1 MKKKN
6 VLYTII
12 LVLALLG
19 MMLRGLPLGIF
30 SPKQSIAPSPS
41 STVTLLY
48 SERSEEKDNSYK
60 TMEKKI
66 LMVVAFKD
74 FKDEEYF
81 VTKEV
86 LEKANFLIETTSNQK
101 GIALGTEGG
110 EAIIT
115 LLPSEVNPQNYEGIV
130 FIGGSGMGKELE
142 NQEFQKLAQEFVKN
156 DKIVTAIC
164 VAPALLAKSQIL
176 KGVKATVWSS
186 ALDKSFIQ
194 ILKANG
200 AIYTDKP
207 VVQDGKIITANG
219 PDAASQFGETIVNQL
234 SL

>member
-1 MKKKN
+1 MKKN
-6 VLYTII
+6 VFYTII

-19 MMLRGLPLGIF
+19 MVLWGLPLGIF

-41 STVTLLY
+41 STVILLY

-86 LEKANFLIETTSNQK
+86 LEKANFLIETTSSQK
-101 GIALGTEGG
+101 GMALGTEGG
-110 EAIIT
+110 EAVIT

-130 FIGGSGMGKELE
+130 FVGGSGMVKELD
-142 NQEFQKLAQEFVKN
+142 NQEFQKLAQEFVKT
-156 DKIVTAIC
+156 DKIVAAIC
-164 VAPALLAKSQIL
+164 VAPGLLVKA
-176 KGVKATVWSS
+176 GVLNNLKATVWSS
-186 ALDKSFIQ
+186 ALDKSLIK
-194 ILKANG
+194 ILKDYG
-200 AIYTDKP
+200 ALYEDLA
-207 VVQDGKIITANG
+207 VVQDGKIVTANG
-219 PDAASQFGETIVNQL
+219 PDAAQEFGKAIVNL
-234 SL
+234 LK

>member
-6 VLYTII
+6 VFYTII
-12 LVLALLG
+12 LVLALFG
-19 MMLRGLPLGIF
+19 MVLWGLPLTIF

-48 SERSEEKDNSYK
+48 NK

-86 LEKANFLIETTSNQK
+86 LEKADYLIETTSSQK
-101 GIALGTEGG
+101 GMALGTEGN
-110 EAIIT
+110 EAVII
-115 LLPSEVNPQNYEGIV
+115 LLPNEVNPQNYEGIV
-130 FIGGSGMGKELE
+130 FVGGSGMRKELD

-156 DKIVTAIC
+156 DKIVAAIC
-164 VAPALLAKSQIL
+164 VAPGLLAKA
-176 KGVKATVWSS
+176 GVLNNLKATVWSS
-186 ALDKSFIQ
+186 VLDKSQ
-194 ILKANG
+194 IKILEENG
-200 AIYTDKP
+200 AIYENKS
-207 VVQDGKIITANG
+207 VVQDGKIVTANG
-219 PDAASQFGETIVNQL
+219 SDAAQEFGEKIVETLLNHI
-234 SL
+234 

>member
-86 LEKANFLIETTSNQK
+86 LEKANF
-101 GIALGTEGG
+101 
-110 EAIIT
+110 
-115 LLPSEVNPQNYEGIV
+115 
-130 FIGGSGMGKELE
+130 
-142 NQEFQKLAQEFVKN
+142 
-156 DKIVTAIC
+156 
-164 VAPALLAKSQIL
+164 
-176 KGVKATVWSS
+176 
-186 ALDKSFIQ
+186 
-194 ILKANG
+194 
-200 AIYTDKP
+200 
-207 VVQDGKIITANG
+207 
-219 PDAASQFGETIVNQL
+219 
-234 SL
+234 

>member
-6 VLYTII
+6 VFYTII

-19 MMLRGLPLGIF
+19 MVLWGLPFGIF

-41 STVTLLY
+41 STV
-48 SERSEEKDNSYK
+48 SFPYK

-86 LEKANFLIETTSNQK
+86 LEKAGYLIETTSSQK

-110 EAIIT
+110 EAIVT
-115 LLPSEVNPQNYEGIV
+115 VLPKEIDSQNYTAIV
-130 FIGGSGMGKELE
+130 FVGGSGMEKELD
-142 NQEFQKLAQEFVKN
+142 NREFQKLAQEFVKT
-156 DKIVTAIC
+156 DKIAAAIC
-164 VAPALLAKSQIL
+164 IAPALLAKA
-176 KGVKATVWSS
+176 GVLTNKTATVWSS
-186 ALDKSFIQ
+186 PLDKSAVQ
-194 ILKANG
+194 ILKNNG
-200 AIYTDKP
+200 AIYEDQS

-219 PDAASQFGETIVNQL
+219 PDAAQEFGKAIV
-234 SL
+234 SLLK

>member
-1 MKKKN
+1 MKKN
-6 VLYTII
+6 VFYTII

-19 MMLRGLPLGIF
+19 MVLWGLPLGIF

-41 STVTLLY
+41 STIT
-48 SERSEEKDNSYK
+48 K

-66 LMVVAFKD
+66 LMVVAFKN

-86 LEKANFLIETTSNQK
+86 LEKADYLIETTSSQE

-115 LLPSEVNPQNYEGIV
+115 ILPEEIDPQNYTAIV
-130 FIGGSGMGKELE
+130 FVGGLGMEKELD
-142 NQEFQKLAQEFVKN
+142 NQEFQKLAQEFVKT
-156 DKIVTAIC
+156 DKIVAAIC
-164 VAPALLAKSQIL
+164 IAPALLAKT
-176 KGVKATVWSS
+176 GVLTNKTATVWSS
-186 ALDKSFIQ
+186 ILDKSAVQ
-194 ILKANG
+194 ILKNNG
-200 AIYTDKP
+200 AIYEDQS

-219 PDAASQFGETIVNQL
+219 PDAAQEFGETIINL
-234 SL
+234 LK

>member
-6 VLYTII
+6 VFYTII

-19 MMLRGLPLGIF
+19 MLLWGFPLGIF
-30 SPKQSIAPSPS
+30 SPKQSIAPTTS
-41 STVTLLY
+41 SSVTFP
-48 SERSEEKDNSYK
+48 EK

-86 LEKANFLIETTSNQK
+86 LEKAGYLIETTSSQK
-101 GIALGTEGG
+101 GMALGTEGN
-110 EAIIT
+110 EAVII
-115 LLPSEVNPQNYEGIV
+115 LLPNEVNPQNYEGIV

-142 NQEFQKLAQEFVKN
+142 NQEFQKLAQTFITD
-156 DKIVTAIC
+156 DKVVAAIC

>member
-30 SPKQSIAPSPS
+30 SPKQSIAPSLS
-41 STVTLLY
+41 STVTFPY

-86 LEKANFLIETTSNQK
+86 LEKANFLIETTSSQK
-101 GIALGTEGG
+101 GMALGTEGG
-110 EAIIT
+110 EAVIT
-115 LLPSEVNPQNYEGIV
+115 LLPSEVNPQNYEAIV
-130 FIGGSGMGKELE
+130 FIGGSGMGKELD

-156 DKIVTAIC
+156 DKIVAAIC
-164 VAPALLAKSQIL
+164 VAPGLLAKAGIL
-176 KGVKATVWSS
+176 NNLKATVWSS
-186 ALDKSFIQ
+186 ALDKSLIK
-194 ILKANG
+194 ILKDYG
-200 AIYTDKP
+200 ALYEDLA
-207 VVQDGKIITANG
+207 VVQDGKIVTANG
-219 PDAASQFGETIVNQL
+219 PDAAQEFGKAIVNL
-234 SL
+234 LK

>member
-6 VLYTII
+6 VFYTII

-19 MMLRGLPLGIF
+19 MLLWGLPLGIF
-30 SPKQSIAPSPS
+30 SPKQSIAPTTS
-41 STVTLLY
+41 SSVTFP
-48 SERSEEKDNSYK
+48 EK

-86 LEKANFLIETTSNQK
+86 LEKAGYLIETTSSQK
-101 GIALGTEGG
+101 GMALGTEGN
-110 EAIIT
+110 EAVII
-115 LLPSEVNPQNYEGIV
+115 LLPNEVNPQNYEGIV

-142 NQEFQKLAQEFVKN
+142 NQEFQKLAQTFITD
-156 DKIVTAIC
+156 DKVVAAIC

>member
-6 VLYTII
+6 VFYTII

-19 MMLRGLPLGIF
+19 MLLWGLPLGIF
-30 SPKQSIAPSPS
+30 SPKQSIAPTTS
-41 STVTLLY
+41 SSVTFP
-48 SERSEEKDNSYK
+48 EK

-86 LEKANFLIETTSNQK
+86 LEKAGYLIETTSSQK
-101 GIALGTEGG
+101 GMALGTEGN
-110 EAIIT
+110 EAVII
-115 LLPSEVNPQNYEGIV
+115 LLPNEVNPQNYEGIV

>member
-6 VLYTII
+6 VFYTII

-19 MMLRGLPLGIF
+19 MLLWGLPLGIF
-30 SPKQSIAPSPS
+30 SPKQSIAPTTS
-41 STVTLLY
+41 SSVTFP
-48 SERSEEKDNSYK
+48 EK

-86 LEKANFLIETTSNQK
+86 LEKAGYLIETTSSQK
-101 GIALGTEGG
+101 GMALGTEGN

-115 LLPSEVNPQNYEGIV
+115 LLPQEINPQNYEVIV

-200 AIYTDKP
+200 AIYSDKP

>member
-30 SPKQSIAPSPS
+30 SPKQSIAPSLS
-41 STVTLLY
+41 STVTFPY

-101 GIALGTEGG
+101 GMALGTEGG
-110 EAIIT
+110 EAVIT
-115 LLPSEVNPQNYEGIV
+115 LLPSEVNPQNYEAIV
-130 FIGGSGMGKELE
+130 FIGGSGMGKELD

-156 DKIVTAIC
+156 DKIVAAIC
-164 VAPALLAKSQIL
+164 VAPGLLAKAGIL
-176 KGVKATVWSS
+176 NNLKATVWSS
-186 ALDKSFIQ
+186 ALDKSLIK
-194 ILKANG
+194 ILKDYG
-200 AIYTDKP
+200 ALYEDLA
-207 VVQDGKIITANG
+207 VVQDGKIVTANG
-219 PDAASQFGETIVNQL
+219 PDAAQEFGKAIVNL
-234 SL
+234 LK

>member
-6 VLYTII
+6 VFYTII

-19 MMLRGLPLGIF
+19 MLLWGLPLGIF

-41 STVTLLY
+41 STVTFP
-48 SERSEEKDNSYK
+48 SK

-81 VTKEV
+81 VPKEI
-86 LEKANFLIETTSNQK
+86 LEKAGYLIETTSSQK
-101 GIALGTEGG
+101 GTALGTEGN

-115 LLPSEVNPQNYEGIV
+115 LLPSEVNLQNYEAIV
-130 FIGGSGMGKELE
+130 FVGGSGMGKELD

-164 VAPALLAKSQIL
+164 VAPSLLAKAGIL
-176 KGVKATVWSS
+176 TGIKATVWSS
-186 ALDKSFIQ
+186 VLDKTFIK
-194 ILKANG
+194 ILEENG
-200 AIYTDKP
+200 AIYENKS
-207 VVQDGKIITANG
+207 VVQDGKIVTANG
-219 PDAASQFGETIVNQL
+219 PDAAQEFGEAIVSQL
-234 SL
+234 KI

>member
-6 VLYTII
+6 VFYTII

-19 MMLRGLPLGIF
+19 MVLWGLPLGIL

-41 STVTLLY
+41 STVPFP
-48 SERSEEKDNSYK
+48 YK

-86 LEKANFLIETTSNQK
+86 LEKAGYLIETTSSQK

-110 EAIIT
+110 EVIVT
-115 LLPSEVNPQNYEGIV
+115 VLPKEINPQNYKAIV
-130 FIGGSGMGKELE
+130 FVGGSGMEKELD
-142 NQEFQKLAQEFVKN
+142 NQEFQKLAQEFVKT
-156 DKIVTAIC
+156 DKIAAAIC
-164 VAPALLAKSQIL
+164 IAPALLAKA
-176 KGVKATVWSS
+176 GVLTNKTATVWSS
-186 ALDKSFIQ
+186 PLDKSAVQ
-194 ILKANG
+194 ILKNNG
-200 AIYTDKP
+200 AIYEDQS
-207 VVQDGKIITANG
+207 VVQDEKIITANG
-219 PDAASQFGETIVNQL
+219 PDAAQEFGKAIV
-234 SL
+234 SLLK

>member
-6 VLYTII
+6 VFYTII

-19 MMLRGLPLGIF
+19 MVLWGLPLGIL

-41 STVTLLY
+41 STVPFP
-48 SERSEEKDNSYK
+48 YK

-86 LEKANFLIETTSNQK
+86 LEKAGYLIETTSSQK

-110 EAIIT
+110 EAIVT
-115 LLPSEVNPQNYEGIV
+115 VLPKEINPQNYKAIV
-130 FIGGSGMGKELE
+130 FVGGSGMEKELD
-142 NQEFQKLAQEFVKN
+142 NQEFQKLAQEFVKT
-156 DKIVTAIC
+156 DKIAAAIC
-164 VAPALLAKSQIL
+164 IAPALLAKA
-176 KGVKATVWSS
+176 GVLTNKTATVWSS
-186 ALDKSFIQ
+186 PLDKSAVQ
-194 ILKANG
+194 ILKNNG
-200 AIYTDKP
+200 AIYEDQS
-207 VVQDGKIITANG
+207 VVQDEKIITANG
-219 PDAASQFGETIVNQL
+219 PDAAQEFGKAIV
-234 SL
+234 SLLK

>member
-6 VLYTII
+6 VFYIII
-12 LVLALLG
+12 LVFALLG

-41 STVTLLY
+41 SSVTFP
-48 SERSEEKDNSYK
+48 SKN
-60 TMEKKI
+60 MEKKI

-86 LEKANFLIETTSNQK
+86 LEKANFLIETTSSQK
-101 GIALGTEGG
+101 GIALGTEGN

-115 LLPSEVNPQNYEGIV
+115 LLPNEINPRDYEGIV
-130 FIGGSGMGKELE
+130 FVGGSGMGKELE
-142 NQEFQKLAQEFVKN
+142 NQEFQKLAQGFVKN

-164 VAPALLAKSQIL
+164 VAPGLLAKA
-176 KGVKATVWSS
+176 GVLEGKKATVWSS
-186 ALDKSFIQ
+186 ALDKSGIK
-194 ILKANG
+194 ILENNG
-200 AIYTDKP
+200 AIYDQGP
-207 VVQDGKIITANG
+207 VVIDGKIITANG

>member
-6 VLYTII
+6 VFYTII

-19 MMLRGLPLGIF
+19 MVLWGLPLGIL

-41 STVTLLY
+41 STVPFP
-48 SERSEEKDNSYK
+48 YK

-86 LEKANFLIETTSNQK
+86 LEKAGYLIETTSSQK

-110 EAIIT
+110 EAIVT
-115 LLPSEVNPQNYEGIV
+115 VLPKEINPQNYKAIV
-130 FIGGSGMGKELE
+130 FVGGSGMEKELD
-142 NQEFQKLAQEFVKN
+142 NQEFQKLAQEFVKT
-156 DKIVTAIC
+156 DKIAAAIC
-164 VAPALLAKSQIL
+164 IAPALLAKA
-176 KGVKATVWSS
+176 GVLTNKTATVWSS
-186 ALDKSFIQ
+186 PLDKSAVQ
-194 ILKANG
+194 ILKNNG
-200 AIYTDKP
+200 AIYEDQS

-219 PDAASQFGETIVNQL
+219 PDAAQEFGKAIV
-234 SL
+234 SLLK

>member
-6 VLYTII
+6 VFYIII
-12 LVLALLG
+12 LVFALLG

-30 SPKQSIAPSPS
+30 SPKQSIAPTTS
-41 STVTLLY
+41 SSVTFP
-48 SERSEEKDNSYK
+48 EK

-86 LEKANFLIETTSNQK
+86 LEKAGYLIETTSSQK
-101 GIALGTEGG
+101 GMALGTEGN
-110 EAIIT
+110 EAVII
-115 LLPSEVNPQNYEGIV
+115 LLPHEVNPQNYEGIV
-130 FIGGSGMGKELE
+130 FIGGSGMGKELD
-142 NQEFQKLAQEFVKN
+142 NQEFQKLAQEFIKN
-156 DKIVTAIC
+156 DKIVAAIC

>member
-6 VLYTII
+6 VFYTII

-19 MMLRGLPLGIF
+19 MLLWGLPLGIF

-41 STVTLLY
+41 STVTFP
-48 SERSEEKDNSYK
+48 EK

-86 LEKANFLIETTSNQK
+86 LEKAGYLIETTSSQK
-101 GIALGTEGG
+101 GMALGTEGN
-110 EAIIT
+110 EAVII
-115 LLPSEVNPQNYEGIV
+115 LLPHEVNPQNYEGIV

-200 AIYTDKP
+200 AIYSDKP

>member
-6 VLYTII
+6 VFYTII

-19 MMLRGLPLGIF
+19 MLLWGLPLGIF
-30 SPKQSIAPSPS
+30 SPKQSIAPSSSPS
-41 STVTLLY
+41 STVTFP
-48 SERSEEKDNSYK
+48 EK

-86 LEKANFLIETTSNQK
+86 LEKAGYLIETTSSQK
-101 GIALGTEGG
+101 GMALGTEGN
-110 EAIIT
+110 EAVII
-115 LLPSEVNPQNYEGIV
+115 LLPNEVNPQNYEGIV

-164 VAPALLAKSQIL
+164 VAPGLLAKA
-176 KGVKATVWSS
+176 GVLEGKKATVWSS

>member
-1 MKKKN
+1 MKKN
-6 VLYTII
+6 VFYTII

-19 MMLRGLPLGIF
+19 MVLWGLPLGIF

-41 STVTLLY
+41 STVILLY

-86 LEKANFLIETTSNQK
+86 LEKANFLIETTSSQK
-101 GIALGTEGG
+101 GMALGTEGG
-110 EAIIT
+110 EAVIT

-130 FIGGSGMGKELE
+130 FVGGSGMVKELD
-142 NQEFQKLAQEFVKN
+142 NQEFQKLAQEFVKT
-156 DKIVTAIC
+156 DKIVAAIC
-164 VAPALLAKSQIL
+164 VAPGLLVKA
-176 KGVKATVWSS
+176 GVLNNLNATVWSS
-186 ALDKSFIQ
+186 ALDKSLIK
-194 ILKANG
+194 ILKDYG
-200 AIYTDKP
+200 ALYEDLA
-207 VVQDGKIITANG
+207 VVQDGKIVTANG
-219 PDAASQFGETIVNQL
+219 PDAAQEFGKAIVNL
-234 SL
+234 LK

>member
-30 SPKQSIAPSPS
+30 SPKQSIAPSSSS
-41 STVTLLY
+41 STVTLPY
-48 SERSEEKDNSYK
+48 NK

-86 LEKANFLIETTSNQK
+86 LEKANFLIETTSSQK
-101 GIALGTEGG
+101 GMALGTEGG
-110 EAIIT
+110 EAVIT
-115 LLPSEVNPQNYEGIV
+115 LLPSEVNPQNYEAIV
-130 FIGGSGMGKELE
+130 FIGGSGMGKELD

-156 DKIVTAIC
+156 DKIVAAIC
-164 VAPALLAKSQIL
+164 VAPGLLAKAGIL
-176 KGVKATVWSS
+176 NNLKATVWSS
-186 ALDKSFIQ
+186 ALDKSLIK
-194 ILKANG
+194 ILKDYG
-200 AIYTDKP
+200 ALYEDLA

-219 PDAASQFGETIVNQL
+219 PDAAQEFGEKIVEIL
-234 SL
+234 KI